1 MIHVVQHGEKLMH
14 FLNIFNAN
22 VKEDSTGI
30 FHFAQSSSMFQMEK
44 LLSYLPWVVKLFEIQ
59 H

>member
-1 MIHVVQHGEKLMH
+1 MH

-30 FHFAQSSSMFQMEK
+30 FDFAKSSSMFQMEK
-44 LLSYLPWVVKLFEIQ
+44 LLSYLPWVVKLFETQ